1 MKKTIPVLLLLAA
14 GTSPARAEE
23 VEVTAGVVTGVEC
36 ALAARAKGNLGLLSS
51 CPPVEAAKGIVV
63 FDIAEKRIYRLS
75 SKKLARWQL
84 ERAFGGGSIDFTGT
98 EVKVDP
104 KTEIATVAVNDFSI
118 TPKPKPGA
126 FKGCL

>member
-14 GTSPARAEE
+14 GISPARAEE

-36 ALAARAKGNLGLLSS
+36 ALAARAKGNLGLLSA
-51 CPPVEAAKGIVV
+51 CPPVEATKGLVV
-63 FDIAEKRIYRLS
+63 FDVAEKRIYRLS

-104 KTEIATVAVNDFSI
+104 KTEITTVAVNEFSI